1 MDLFPIS
8 SKNYLRKKIK
18 NDCLEMIDLN
28 KIQLNT
34 IEEAI
39 EDIRLGKVI
48 IVVDDENREN
58 EGDFMAAAELATPET
73 VNFMA
78 THGRGLICA
87 PLTEGRCKDLG
98 LQMMVNTNTDPL
110 ETAFTVSVDLRGKG
124 VTTGISAADRSK
136 TVIALTET
144 GTKPHDL
151 ARPGHIF
158 PLVAKEGGVL
168 RRTGHT
174 EAAIDFARLAGLQPA
189 GIIVEIMNEDGSMAR
204 LPQLVKV
211 AEKFNL
217 KIVSIEDLVAY
228 RMEHD
233 SLIEKVT
240 DFDITTRFGNYR
252 LRAYKQTTNNHIHIA
267 LTKGSWSSNEKILTR
282 INSTL
287 INNDI
292 LGTLTHNPNEKL
304 EDMFNK
310 INEEGKGAI
319 VFINQD
325 AESLNLLS
333 RLNELK
339 ELQKQG
345 IHKAPKIE
353 MDNKDFGIGAQILHD
368 LGIHKIKLMTN
379 SHQTK
384 RVGIVGY
391 GLEIIEY
398 VSY

>member
-1 MDLFPIS
+1 MTDLS
-8 SKNYLRKKIK
+8 
-18 NDCLEMIDLN
+18 
-28 KIQLNT
+28 KIQLNS

-39 EDIRLGKVI
+39 EDIRQGKVI

-58 EGDFMAAAELATPET
+58 EGDFLAAAELATPET

-98 LQMMVNTNTDPL
+98 LHMMVSTNTDPL

-124 VTTGISAADRSK
+124 VTTGISAGDRSK
-136 TVIALTET
+136 TVIALTEND
-144 GTKPHDL
+144 TKPHDL

-189 GIIVEIMNEDGSMAR
+189 GIIVEIMNEDGTMAR
-204 LPQLVKV
+204 LPQLMEV
-211 AEKFNL
+211 ARKFDL

-233 SLIEKVT
+233 SLIDKET
-240 DFDITTRFGNYR
+240 DFEITTRFGEFR

-267 LTKGSWSSNEKILTR
+267 LTKGNWSASDKILTR

-292 LGTLTHNPNEKL
+292 LGTLTHNPDEKL

-325 AESLNLLS
+325 SESLNLLS
-333 RLNELK
+333 RLKELK

-353 MDNKDFGIGAQILHD
+353 MDNRDFGIGAQILHD
-368 LGIHKIKLMTN
+368 LGIHKMKLMTN
-379 SHQTK
+379 STQAK

-391 GLEIIEY
+391 GLEIVEY

>member
-1 MDLFPIS
+1 MTDLS
-8 SKNYLRKKIK
+8 T
-18 NDCLEMIDLN
+18 
-28 KIQLNT
+28 IQLNS

-39 EDIRLGKVI
+39 EDIRAGKVI

-58 EGDFMAAAELATPET
+58 EGDFLAAAELATPET

-98 LQMMVNTNTDPL
+98 LHMMVSTNTDPL

-124 VTTGISAADRSK
+124 VTTGISAGDRSK
-136 TVIALTET
+136 TVIALTESD
-144 GTKPHDL
+144 TKPHDL

-189 GIIVEIMNEDGSMAR
+189 GIIVEIMNEDGTMAR
-204 LPQLVKV
+204 LPQLVDV
-211 AEKFNL
+211 AKRFDL
-217 KIVSIEDLVAY
+217 KIVSIESLVAY

-233 SLIEKVT
+233 SLIDKEV
-240 DFDITTRFGNYR
+240 DFDITTRFGEFR

-267 LTKGSWSSNEKILTR
+267 LTKGSWSSDEKILTR

-292 LGTLTHNPNEKL
+292 LGTLTHNPDEKL

-325 AESLNLLS
+325 SESLNLLS
-333 RLNELK
+333 RLKELK

-345 IHKAPKIE
+345 VHKAPKIE
-353 MDNKDFGIGAQILHD
+353 MDNRDFGIGAQILHD
-368 LGIHKIKLMTN
+368 LGIHKMKLMTN
-379 SHQTK
+379 STQAK

-391 GLEIIEY
+391 GLEILEY
-398 VSY
+398 VKY